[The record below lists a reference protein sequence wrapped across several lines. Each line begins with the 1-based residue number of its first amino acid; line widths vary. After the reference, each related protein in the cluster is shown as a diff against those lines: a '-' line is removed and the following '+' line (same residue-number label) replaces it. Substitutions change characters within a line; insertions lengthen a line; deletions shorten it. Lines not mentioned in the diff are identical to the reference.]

1 MYGGSTGGPEWHGAL
16 LQVTV
21 QALARDGAQRAC
33 DGLLDNVAGRSV
45 FLVDFHVWKVP
56 DR

>member
-1 MYGGSTGGPEWHGAL
+1 MTL
-16 LQVTV
+16 
-21 QALARDGAQRAC
+21 QALARDASQRAC
-33 DGLLDNVAGRSV
+33 DALLDNVAGRSV

>member
-1 MYGGSTGGPEWHGAL
+1 MYGGSTGGPDPHAAL
-16 LQVTV
+16 LQVTF